1 MLLTYESLF
10 LDRQIRNDGS
20 ITKEMVLLY
29 PTPDVLSKHTVLA
42 LTENGDKAGQLL
54 SENADLQ
61 RLAAKYGFRTTNSST
76 FRDVLT
82 SSGVALPPDLM
93 NIVDPPR
100 YELLEYMIATLEK
113 QCLEHT
119 REITPTQSNRH
130 AHGRDAATRD
140 TRHGLQSAVRQA
152 GLEARSVDRTISDH
166 AATARRLEQPITL
179 RVLAGSEVK
188 DMAEVVE
195 EASKATNRTDDV
207 RVHGHPGR
215 RGNRR
220 RRQSGRQVRRYLV
233 LLQPLPVAHPGRE
246 QAHRCVY

>member
-1 MLLTYESLF
+1 M
-10 LDRQIRNDGS
+10 
-20 ITKEMVLLY
+20 
-29 PTPDVLSKHTVLA
+29 LSKHTVLA
-42 LTENGDKAGQLL
+42 LTENGDKAGQVRVFT
-54 SENADLQ
+54 EQLQ
-61 RLAAKYGFRTTNSST
+61 RLAAKYGFRTTNPST

-93 NIVDPPR
+93 NIVDAPR

-113 QCLEHT
+113 QYLEHT

-152 GLEARSVDRTISDH
+152 GLEARSVDRTIREH

-188 DMAEVVE
+188 DTAEVVE
-195 EASKATNRTDDV
+195 EASKATNV
-207 RVHGHPGR
+207 RMTFEFTGTLDGAETVAAGKAAP
-215 RGNRR
+215 
-220 RRQSGRQVRRYLV
+220 QVRRYLV

>member
-1 MLLTYESLF
+1 
-10 LDRQIRNDGS
+10 
-20 ITKEMVLLY
+20 
-29 PTPDVLSKHTVLA
+29 
-42 LTENGDKAGQLL
+42 
-54 SENADLQ
+54 
-61 RLAAKYGFRTTNSST
+61 
-76 FRDVLT
+76 VLT

-93 NIVDPPR
+93 NIVAPPR

-113 QCLEHT
+113 QYLEHT

-152 GLEARSVDRTISDH
+152 GLEARSVDRTIRDH

-195 EASKATNRTDDV
+195 EASKATNV
-207 RVHGHPGR
+207 RMTFEFTGILDGAKTVAAGKAA
-215 RGNRR
+215 
-220 RRQSGRQVRRYLV
+220 RQVRRYLV
-233 LLQPLPVAHPGRE
+233 LLHATCRSSRTRASASLRLLRSWPRRLCSA
-246 QAHRCVY
+246 